1 MTPEPNSL
9 HTGPT
14 RLKVVTFNTWKCDG
28 DYPLRLETMCEQMQA
43 LDAEVFALQECFAT
57 LDGST
62 DTARTVAQHLGMHL
76 HTAPAR
82 RKPRWFQGGW
92 VDSFSS
98 LAVLTRSPIRSG
110 DRVELPSSV
119 ADGGRVAQIC
129 SLEVAGRSVLLVHA
143 HLSHLEGGGALR
155 AEQLRALLGRP
166 VWMPRHDIALICGD
180 FNASMDSPELARFLE
195 PPWGLVDA
203 HEQAG
208 AGAKVTYHTPEGQ
221 GLDLDQIL
229 CMPSC
234 SQAPVV
240 CVGASVVLNAP
251 AQPSGVFPSDHAG
264 VSVTFSVG

>member
-1 MTPEPNSL
+1 MNADPNSL
-9 HTGPT
+9 QTGPT

-28 DYPLRLETMCEQMQA
+28 DYPRRLEAMCQQMKA
-43 LDAEVFALQECFAT
+43 LEADVFALQECFAT

-62 DTARTVAQHLGMHL
+62 DTAQTLGRHLGMHL

-82 RKPRWFQGGW
+82 RKPRLFQGGW

-110 DRVELPSSV
+110 EPVELPSSV
-119 ADGGRVAQIC
+119 AEGGRVAQIC
-129 SLEVAGRSVLLVHA
+129 SLEVAGRSVLLVNA

-195 PPWGLVDA
+195 PPWNLIDA
-203 HEQAG
+203 FAQADTG
-208 AGAKVTYHTPEGQ
+208 PKVTYHTPEGKGQ
-221 GLDLDQIL
+221 NLDQML
-229 CMPSC
+229 WMPSC
-234 SQAPVV
+234 TQAPVV
-240 CVGASVVLNAP
+240 CRDASVVLSAP